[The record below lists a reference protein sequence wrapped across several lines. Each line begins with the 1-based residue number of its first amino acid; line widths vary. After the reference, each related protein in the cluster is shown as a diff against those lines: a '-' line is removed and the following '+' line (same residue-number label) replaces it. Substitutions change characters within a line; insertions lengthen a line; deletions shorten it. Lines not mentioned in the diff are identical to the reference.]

1 MQVRSVASVSF
12 ALTVLRQHCQSFQIH
27 AEVKGQPRLK
37 RAALD
42 QAVRCYYHSGPAL
55 ASDHDIVVIP
65 MNRPINCSKPASW
78 YMLRL

>member
-27 AEVKGQPRLK
+27 AEVKGQPRPK

-42 QAVRCYYHSGPAL
+42 QAVRCYYHSGAFG
-55 ASDHDIVVIP
+55 VEK
-65 MNRPINCSKPASW
+65 KPAPTSHKKAKK
-78 YMLRL
+78 